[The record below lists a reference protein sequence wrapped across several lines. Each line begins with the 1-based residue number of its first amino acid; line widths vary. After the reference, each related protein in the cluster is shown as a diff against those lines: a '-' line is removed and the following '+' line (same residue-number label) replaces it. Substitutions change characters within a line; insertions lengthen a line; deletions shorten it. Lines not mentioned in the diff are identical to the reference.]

1 MICIKCGAA
10 NAETVFT
17 CGRCGAPLV
26 KQPGFPMAMNPPDQ
40 SFASNARGMD
50 SRQPMARTEVPASS
64 LFAPIAHSPFSEE
77 PLPQASDALP
87 TLIQPAG
94 DILVFTPT
102 AEMPASSSTTGST
115 STPPEHVAA
124 NNAQTTGI
132 APSFSWDLADYPTE
146 TRVPALE
153 KLTPDPQPFEPMPP
167 FSAQTVY
174 EQKTFAGQPYP
185 DVNVPQV
192 SWPGSEMNW
201 PGFPEENH
209 AAFFQA
215 PPASQ
220 PLYPGA
226 RDLVPVSQPLGNV
239 YPGLPADSTARM
251 LPGQGLAAFPSGS
264 LRSAGG
270 EHQFVRPLPLWATL
284 AGTAAGVLL
293 LVALVFLNADW
304 ASGATIAS
312 MVAII
317 LALLLLI
324 AGGVRVALGLL
335 AETNPRRRSQVISTV
350 SLVLLL
356 FLFSGIGLTQQ
367 TSLHAMQARYLEGQH
382 SWQTA
387 ISEYQAAGETAP
399 ASENLARSYV
409 EWGEALEHQQQ
420 YGSAV
425 TKFSTVLN
433 QYPQATAQLSRAR
446 SDLVAAYLAWA
457 SSSSQRQDYAGATS
471 HYDALLA
478 LNFCDSACQSL
489 ALPKD
494 ATAYDHLA
502 EQQLNAQ
509 QFAPA
514 VAAFKTL
521 TTRFAS
527 SPEAQQVHADYAK
540 ALWGMGQQQVKS
552 ACANAIPT
560 YQQLAKQFADTSQG
574 QQAATALKQPV
585 QATGHFTQD
594 VPGAPFTPTA
604 YLVQGLSVGI
614 QQYQFPSL
622 LRAAPTTRINSDGT
636 FAFSSVPPG
645 AYELVWSSDALH
657 FYYAFNGSQ
666 VLYTAQVGPLCAYNF
681 GDINQ
686 AIPTTGN

>member
-40 SFASNARGMD
+40 SFVSNARGVD
-50 SRQPMARTEVPASS
+50 SQQPTARTEMQASS

-102 AEMPASSSTTGST
+102 AETPVSSSTTGST
-115 STPPEHVAA
+115 STPSEHAVA

-153 KLTPDPQPFEPMPP
+153 KLTPDPQPFAQMPP
-167 FSAQTVY
+167 FSSQVAY
-174 EQKTFAGQPYP
+174 EQKTFTGQPYP
-185 DVNVPQV
+185 EVNAPQV

-201 PGFPEENH
+201 PGFPPEEDH

-215 PPASQ
+215 PLASQ
-220 PLYPGA
+220 SP
-226 RDLVPVSQPLGNV
+226 GNV
-239 YPGLPADSTARM
+239 YPGAHDLPADSTVQM
-251 LPGQGLAAFPSGS
+251 LPGQGLAAFSSGS
-264 LRSAGG
+264 LPGAGG

-284 AGTAAGVLL
+284 SGTAAGVLL
-293 LVALVFLNADW
+293 LFALVFLNADW

-350 SLVLLL
+350 LLVLLL

-367 TSLHAMQARYLEGQH
+367 TGLHAMQARYLEGQH

-399 ASENLARSYV
+399 ASENLARAYI

-420 YGSAV
+420 YASAV
-425 TKFSTVLN
+425 AKFSTVLN

-457 SSSSQRQDYAGATS
+457 SSASQRQDYAGATS

-478 LNFCDSACQSL
+478 LSFCDSACQAL

-494 ATAYDHLA
+494 ATAYDQLA

-509 QFAPA
+509 QYAPA

-527 SPEAQQVHADYAK
+527 SPEARQVHADYAK
-540 ALWGMGQQQVKS
+540 ALWGLGQQQVKS

-585 QATGHFTQD
+585 QATGHFTQG
-594 VPGAPFTPTA
+594 VPGTPFTPTA
-604 YLVQGLSVGI
+604 FLVQGLSVGI
-614 QQYQFPSL
+614 QQYQFPPL
-622 LRAAPTTRINSDGT
+622 LRAAPTTQIKSDGSFT
-636 FAFSSVPPG
+636 FSSVPPG
-645 AYELVWSSDALH
+645 MYELVWSSDALH

-666 VLYTAQVGPLCAYNF
+666 VLYAAQIGPLCAYNF

-686 AIPTTGN
+686 AIPTTTN